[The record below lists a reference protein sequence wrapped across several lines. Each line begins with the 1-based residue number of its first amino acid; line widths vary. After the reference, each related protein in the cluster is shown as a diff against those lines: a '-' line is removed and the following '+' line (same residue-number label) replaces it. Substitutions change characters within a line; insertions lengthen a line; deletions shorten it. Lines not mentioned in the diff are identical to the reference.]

1 MTITT
6 VTTLIEPSDPR
17 FVATALEAPFE
28 VAAAHGA
35 HLIAVIMATDGALT
49 EAPDGAFDAENDAA
63 AKVKEAAARRG
74 IDVTVRTR
82 SSFAYGVGEVL
93 ADHLRVSDLGILTLK
108 PNAGPGQR
116 IVLNASLFDS
126 GRPVILLRQGDRL
139 TLPLARVVVG
149 WDATPA
155 SVRAVH
161 AALPFIK
168 SAHETVVVTV
178 TDDKALRSGQSGIE
192 LTHLLSRH
200 GAKATFAAIEK
211 GGRSVIE
218 VLANSAR
225 EGANGLLV
233 MGAVRHSPVHSVV
246 FGSATAGVMAEPPVP
261 AFLAA

>member
-93 ADHLRVSDLGILTLK
+93 ADHLRVSRPRDPHPEAERKARPEDRGERQ
-108 PNAGPGQR
+108 PFR
-116 IVLNASLFDS
+116 S
-126 GRPVILLRQGDRL
+126 GDPVILPSAGRPSDVA
-139 TLPLARVVVG
+139 TLARASSG
-149 WDATPA
+149 WDATPGA
-155 SVRAVH
+155 VGSEAVH

-178 TDDKALRSGQSGIE
+178 TDDKAPLDPDNRPSS
-192 LTHLLSRH
+192 
-200 GAKATFAAIEK
+200 
-211 GGRSVIE
+211 
-218 VLANSAR
+218 
-225 EGANGLLV
+225 
-233 MGAVRHSPVHSVV
+233 
-246 FGSATAGVMAEPPVP
+246 
-261 AFLAA
+261 